1 MRISTVVL
9 SFFIMLSAVTV
20 TGEDLASSQEKCRK
34 PENILDC
41 SILDTFGT
49 LTAADVSLDDVE
61 RLRLLVRL
69 TQAGRSSGV
78 PADVVQTSP
87 NPSSNDAGKELLTS
101 VVNAGLNS
109 VGHAL
114 ASQNTATTAPQSS
127 DAQVHAS
134 RQNFN
139 VPLSVAVNSVDRA
152 KDEQSLI
159 VRFNKVNAGPLS
171 VGTTATITQP
181 VLFKNIETGIEQ
193 SKRSAVADSLSAKL
207 QDTDDITLSL
217 HLAPRTPT
225 CGNEELKAG
234 SCYGRDLTGYEGVL
248 SPVLEGLLLPIS
260 GPSATTNRVTGVFFD
275 WARSLIHNKVVPAV
289 KELSDEQRAALF
301 DFVEATKR
309 FDAADTAR
317 EVAARKKI
325 KLDNLAVLIENQPQ
339 WTLTFSGQKRDQL
352 VGPNTFAGDLLYE
365 RGAVNLNSVVSACK
379 KAVSACIAEA
389 LQNDRLKSS
398 SFSFDVSVKQSDS
411 YGLAQL
417 PPGVSDPPA
426 TFTAVSIPRIRTY
439 KLTGQYGFDVLGAQV
454 NDRPTRLDLAGSW
467 SQTSGDPKLKHTRFV
482 VGATVTIPL
491 GDAVSLPVTFSY
503 ANHEEFLKDTQTKLG
518 VHFGV
523 TYRLP
528 FKKPA

>member
-1 MRISTVVL
+1 MPIRTAVL
-9 SFFIMLSAVTV
+9 SLLFLLSAVTV
-20 TGEDLASSQEKCRK
+20 AAEDLASSQGKCRK

-78 PADVVQTSP
+78 PAGVVQTSP
-87 NPSSNDAGKELLTS
+87 NPSSTDAAQDLSKT
-101 VVNAGLNS
+101 VVSTGLNR
-109 VGHAL
+109 VGQAL

-139 VPLSVAVNSVDRA
+139 VPLSLAVNSVDRS

-159 VRFNKVNAGPLS
+159 VRFNKVNAGPFSL
-171 VGTTATITQP
+171 GTTATITQP
-181 VLFKNIETGIEQ
+181 VLFKNIQAGIEQ
-193 SKRSAVADSLSAKL
+193 SKRSAVADNLSGKL

-217 HLAPRTPT
+217 HFAPRTPV
-225 CGNEELKAG
+225 CMDEELTSG
-234 SCYGRDLTGYEGVL
+234 SCYGRDLTGYQRVL
-248 SPVLEGLLLPIS
+248 SPVLEGLLLPMS
-260 GPSATTNRVTGVFFD
+260 GPSATTNKVTGIFFD
-275 WARSLIHNKVVPAV
+275 WARSLIHDKVVPAV
-289 KELSDEQRAALF
+289 KDLSDEQRATLF
-301 DFVEATKR
+301 DFVAATKR
-309 FDAADTAR
+309 FDAADTAK
-317 EVAARKKI
+317 EIAARKKI

-379 KAVSACIAEA
+379 KAVSTCIADA

-411 YGLAQL
+411 YGFAQL
-417 PPGVSDPPA
+417 PPGVSDTPV

-439 KLTGQYGFDVLGAQV
+439 KVTGQYGFDVLEAQV
-454 NDRPTRLDLAGSW
+454 NDKPTRLDLAGSW

>member
-1 MRISTVVL
+1 
-9 SFFIMLSAVTV
+9 MLAAVTV

-41 SILDTFGT
+41 NILDTFGT

-78 PADVVQTSP
+78 PADVVQTSA
-87 NPSSNDAGKELLTS
+87 NPSSNDAAEKLLQT
-101 VVNAGLNS
+101 VVNAGLDS

-193 SKRSAVADSLSAKL
+193 AKRSAVADSLSGKL

-217 HLAPRTPT
+217 HLAPRTPPCT
-225 CGNEELKAG
+225 NEELTAG

-260 GPSATTNRVTGVFFD
+260 GPSATTNKVTGLFFD
-275 WARSLIHNKVVPAV
+275 WARSLIHNKVIPAV
-289 KELSDEQRAALF
+289 KDLSDEQRATLF
-301 DFVEATKR
+301 DFVAATKR
-309 FDAADTAR
+309 FDASDTAK

-325 KLDNLAVLIENQPQ
+325 KLENLAVLIENQPQ

-365 RGAVNLNSVVSACK
+365 RGSVNLNSVVSACK
-379 KAVSACIAEA
+379 KDVSACIADA
-389 LQNDRLKSS
+389 LQNVKSS
-398 SFSFDVSVKQSDS
+398 SFSFDVSLKQSDS
-411 YGLAQL
+411 YGFAQL
-417 PPGVSDPPA
+417 PPGVSDTPV

-439 KLTGQYGFDVLGAQV
+439 KVTGQYGFDVLRAQV
-454 NDRPTRLDLAGSW
+454 NDKPTRFDLAGSW
-467 SQTSGDPKLKHTRFV
+467 SETSGDPKLKHTRFV

-518 VHFGV
+518 VHFGI